1 MQASGESENSQGAD
15 FAGQKPP
22 SRWVRLAAAILPVLV
37 AWAIAGIATTPGMAW
52 YQALERPFFT
62 PPDWLFGPVWTVL
75 YLAMMV
81 AAWRVLGLQPSRPRH
96 RAMTLFYLQLGF
108 NALWSIA
115 FFTLQ
120 SPPFGLIVI
129 AVLLALIL
137 ATIVAF
143 RPLDRIAAWLMVP
156 YAIWVAYA
164 SALNLGILVLA
175 MP

>member
-1 MQASGESENSQGAD
+1 VQVSSESETSQGAD
-15 FAGQKPP
+15 FVGKKPP
-22 SRWVRLAAAILPVLV
+22 SRWVRLAAAILPVLA
-37 AWAIAGIATTPGMAW
+37 AWAVAGIATAPGMAW
-52 YQALERPFFT
+52 YQELERPFFT

-96 RAMTLFYLQLGF
+96 RAMTLFYLQLCF

-137 ATIVAF
+137 AMIVAF

-156 YAIWVAYA
+156 YALWVAYA
-164 SALNLGILVLA
+164 SALNLGIVVLA
-175 MP
+175 LP

>member
-1 MQASGESENSQGAD
+1 
-15 FAGQKPP
+15 
-22 SRWVRLAAAILPVLV
+22 
-37 AWAIAGIATTPGMAW
+37 
-52 YQALERPFFT
+52 
-62 PPDWLFGPVWTVL
+62 
-75 YLAMMV
+75 
-81 AAWRVLGLQPSRPRH
+81 
-96 RAMTLFYLQLGF
+96 MTLFYLQLGF